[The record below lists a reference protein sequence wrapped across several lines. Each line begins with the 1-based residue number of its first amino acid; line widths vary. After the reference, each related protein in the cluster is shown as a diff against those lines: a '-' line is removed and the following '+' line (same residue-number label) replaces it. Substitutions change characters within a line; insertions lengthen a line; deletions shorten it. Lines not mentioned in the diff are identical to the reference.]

1 MRQFTRSQAG
11 RRIGMFTVLTLIAA
25 TTPALAFRVPDPS
38 APIPTEHQMSQKFVE
53 NQPQPYAM
61 SYADEAFQTLGV
73 KDGRWEAFDTGSSD
87 PLMPS
92 LKGGIDSGG
101 AMVRLQWRSGD

>member
-1 MRQFTRSQAG
+1 MA
-11 RRIGMFTVLTLIAA
+11 
-25 TTPALAFRVPDPS
+25 
-38 APIPTEHQMSQKFVE
+38 QKFAA
-53 NQPQPYAM
+53 NPTQPYAM
-61 SYADEAFQTLGV
+61 SYADEAAQTLGI
-73 KDGRWEAFDTGSSD
+73 KNGRWEAFDTGSSD